1 MSNGCRPTSM
11 HLLQLLPNER
21 GDGVN
26 AAADTASTA
35 ASAAAVSAAPV
46 LSIHDGALGF
56 GTRTLWSGLNLD
68 VAPGEFVAVLGSNGS
83 GKSSLLK
90 AILGQQKL
98 DAGTV
103 TVAGHPVRR
112 GDRCIGYIPQ
122 QKIAAPGTPLRGR
135 DLVTLGVNGHRF
147 GVPTLPHSVKVRVDE
162 LIASVGATDYAN
174 QPIGSLS
181 GGEQQRLRVAQAL
194 ADDPVLLLCDE
205 PLLSLDMQHQRGV
218 SELIDRR
225 RREHNT
231 AVVFVTHD
239 VNPVLGMVDRILYL
253 AGGKFTVGTP
263 DEVLRSDVLTEL
275 YGTPVEVVRI
285 GGRVI
290 VAGIPHGD
298 HHHEEEVA

>member
-1 MSNGCRPTSM
+1 MTFAP
-11 HLLQLLPNER
+11 
-21 GDGVN
+21 
-26 AAADTASTA
+26 A
-35 ASAAAVSAAPV
+35 AAPV

-56 GTRTLWSGLNLD
+56 GARTLWTGLNLD
-68 VAPGEFVAVLGSNGS
+68 VAPGEFLAVLGSNGS

-98 DAGTV
+98 DSGTIA
-103 TVAGHPVRR
+103 VAGHTARR

-122 QKIAAPGTPLRGR
+122 QKLAAPGTPLRGR

-147 GVPTLPHSVKVRVDE
+147 GVPTLPRDVKVKVDE
-162 LIASVGATDYAN
+162 LIASVGATEYAR

-181 GGEQQRLRVAQAL
+181 GGEQQRLRVAQSL

-205 PLLSLDMQHQRGV
+205 PLLSLDLQHQRGV
-218 SELIDRR
+218 SELIDAR
-225 RREHNT
+225 RREHDT

-275 YGTPVEVVRI
+275 YGTPVEVVRT
-285 GGRVI
+285 GGRVL
-290 VAGIPHGD
+290 VAGIPQGD
-298 HHHEEEVA
+298 HHHDEEAV